1 VNIALWI
8 AQAALAFV
16 FSVSGVF
23 KISLAKDA
31 LVAKGQTGV
40 AFFPTAFIR
49 FVALSELL
57 AVAGLL
63 GPGLTGVAEY
73 LTPLAAALDH
83 HGERHILPRS
93 ARRRLGRR
101 GAAPQG
107 VLQRGHH
114 CLDLARVPVRRR
126 WTRDGA
132 VRRRDGLHMIP
143 EHTHVDRDHRFI
155 GTARAAA
162 AVLRREQAARWT

>member
-40 AFFPTAFIR
+40 AFPPTAFIR

-73 LTPLAAALDH
+73 LTPLAAAGLSIIMVSATFCHARLAGDWDDA
-83 HGERHILPRS
+83 
-93 ARRRLGRR
+93 ARRRKEFYNVVTTVSILLVCLFVAVGR
-101 GAAPQG
+101 GMALYADAMG
-107 VLQRGHH
+107 
-114 CLDLARVPVRRR
+114 C
-126 WTRDGA
+126 T
-132 VRRRDGLHMIP
+132 
-143 EHTHVDRDHRFI
+143 
-155 GTARAAA
+155 
-162 AVLRREQAARWT
+162 